1 MTFDILQWR
10 EDFFK
15 ATDAMDTNKWAPFWA
30 ETYELR
36 FNDHKVNGK
45 QSVREMF
52 DAQFGLLS
60 EMRHETIRWWY
71 HDHTFFNE
79 MIVHY
84 RVKGD
89 PENLVISIPA
99 FAIGDVDEDHGVL
112 SNFRIYLN
120 DSELTKRIQYV
131 QSLKK

>member
-1 MTFDILQWR
+1 MSLVCIYDLASETC
-10 EDFFK
+10 K
-15 ATDAMDTNKWAPFWA
+15 KWAPFWA

-36 FNDHKVNGK
+36 FNDHMVNGK
-45 QSVREMF
+45 QRVRELF
-52 DAQFGLLS
+52 DAQFSLLS

-71 HDHTFFNE
+71 HDRTFFNE

-89 PENLVISIPA
+89 PENVTISIPA
-99 FAIGDVDEDHGVL
+99 FAIGDVDEDQGLL

-120 DSELTKRIQYV
+120 DSELTKRIQHV
-131 QSLKK
+131 QSLNKQ